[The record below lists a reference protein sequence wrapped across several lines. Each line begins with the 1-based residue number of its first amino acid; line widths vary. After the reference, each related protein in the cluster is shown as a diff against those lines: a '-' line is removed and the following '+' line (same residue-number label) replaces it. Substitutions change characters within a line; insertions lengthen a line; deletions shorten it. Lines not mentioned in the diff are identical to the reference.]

1 MSAMKTCSGC
11 GTEVRDEA
19 NFCNICGGSA
29 FSEPPAEAPAPEPV
43 VLPELPPLDS
53 ADYYTD
59 TGTVPAPIRTHS
71 RLVLAIIA
79 GLAVLAVVTAILS
92 NPVRRFLGAIGEGDT
107 LRAEEI
113 YASSLADSEK
123 RLARAAKGLDAYV
136 GQVLEEYLN
145 SQISY
150 ESLCERLAAVEV
162 TGIAPET
169 LPEVQAYAAQVDDYR
184 RTYEAAEAAFA
195 QGDYAAALP
204 LYERAA
210 EFDAFYGADAAGK
223 LETAAEYYRS
233 DILAQTEA
241 LIDAERFTDAFVLL
255 KEAMDLLPGDP
266 VLKNTYAD
274 CVESHYDHTVNHIA
288 EEVAFLCQQNEHMF
302 ALTYLD
308 GMIADYPD
316 EPRLLEAREACLA
329 GFEEYT
335 YNEAHAL
342 ALAGE
347 YAQAAEL
354 TAAGLSVFESE
365 SVRELQSI
373 CLSHLPVQLGDMP
386 IAVNDTV
393 GGTWNTYTNKTDEYL
408 EDHHN
413 NVYAHSLSVGRGTL
427 TYQVDGLYRSFTGIV
442 SFPKGMVA
450 NSSRRSATLT
460 ISGDGTTL
468 AVFKN
473 FTSTSLPTAFDL
485 DISGYQQITLKWE
498 CKGYNEWKD
507 WGFFATVFDG
517 VLTPIPRELNE
528 GVG

>member
-1 MSAMKTCSGC
+1 MKTCTGC
-11 GTEVRDEA
+11 GKEVQDEA
-19 NFCNICGGSA
+19 NFCNICGGSV
-29 FSEPPAEAPAPEPV
+29 FSAPPAEAPPPEPV
-43 VLPELPPLDS
+43 VLPELPLPDS
-53 ADYYTD
+53 DAYYTD
-59 TGTVPAPIRTHS
+59 TGSVPAPIRTYS
-71 RLVLAIIA
+71 RPVLAIAA
-79 GLAVLAVVTAILS
+79 GLVALAVAAAILS
-92 NPVRRFLGAIGEGDT
+92 NPVRRFLGAVAEGDT

-113 YASSLADSEK
+113 YADSLADSEK
-123 RLARAAKGLDAYV
+123 RLARAAGGLDTYV
-136 GQVLEEYLN
+136 GQVLEQYLN

-169 LPEVQAYAAQVDDYR
+169 LPEVQEYAAQVDDYR
-184 RTYEAAEAAFA
+184 RTFESAEAAFA

-210 EFDAFYGADAAGK
+210 EFDAFYGADVAGK

-233 DILAQTEA
+233 DVLAQAESMVSE
-241 LIDAERFTDAFVLL
+241 ERFTDAFALL
-255 KEAMDLLPGDP
+255 KEAMDLLPGDE
-266 VLKNTYAD
+266 VLKNTYAA
-274 CVESHYDHTVNHIA
+274 CVETHYVHTVNHIA

-308 GMIADYPD
+308 GMLSDYPD
-316 EPRLLEAREACLA
+316 EPRLLEAREDCLVS
-329 GFEEYT
+329 FEEYT
-335 YNEAHAL
+335 YKEAHAL

-354 TAAGLSVFESE
+354 TATGLSVFESE

-373 CLSHLPVQLGDMP
+373 CLSHLPVKLGDMP

-413 NVYAHSLSVGRGTL
+413 NVYSHSLSVGRGTL
-427 TYQVDGLYRSFTGIV
+427 TYQVDGLYQRFTGIV

-473 FTSTSLPTAFDL
+473 FTGTSLPTAFDL

-517 VLTPIPRELNE
+517 VLTPIPRDLNE